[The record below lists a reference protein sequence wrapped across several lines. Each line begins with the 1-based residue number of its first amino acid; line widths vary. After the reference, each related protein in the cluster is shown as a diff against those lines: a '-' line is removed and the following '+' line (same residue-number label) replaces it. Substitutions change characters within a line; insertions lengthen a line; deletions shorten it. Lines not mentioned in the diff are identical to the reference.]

1 MRFSIVDYLFGFSK
15 RMTRLSAAATTIIS
29 SSPTG
34 YRSSF
39 SHHLSPSNSLHP
51 VMKKATPVVDTSTE
65 RKGHV
70 CPPSDATHPRDRWE
84 TLFIYSFICK
94 FTQLRSKVE
103 GLESP
108 MEYVPKPFLYTRG
121 LIWSNRFTSSFEE
134 ALLAQGPHPIMV
146 QVVTRFI
153 LNLRPQTRNIR

>member
-1 MRFSIVDYLFGFSK
+1 
-15 RMTRLSAAATTIIS
+15 
-29 SSPTG
+29 
-34 YRSSF
+34 
-39 SHHLSPSNSLHP
+39 
-51 VMKKATPVVDTSTE
+51 MKKATPVVETSTE

-94 FTQLRSKVE
+94 FTQLRTKVE

-108 MEYVPKPFLYTRG
+108 MEYVPKPSPHTRG
-121 LIWSNRFTSSFEE
+121 FICSNRFVSSFEE
-134 ALLAQGPHPIMV
+134 ALLAQGLHPIMV